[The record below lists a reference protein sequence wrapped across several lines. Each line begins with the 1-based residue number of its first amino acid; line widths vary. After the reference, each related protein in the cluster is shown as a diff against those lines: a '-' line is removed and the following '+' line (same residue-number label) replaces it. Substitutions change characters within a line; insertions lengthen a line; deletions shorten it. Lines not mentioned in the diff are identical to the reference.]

1 MTIFLLIHLIE
12 LMFVRRMDLRY
23 YFFP

>member
-12 LMFVRRMDLRY
+12 LMFVRRMDLRH